1 MAFFTPREIAR
12 DFVYMSFA
20 RTMSLVI
27 SFGRSLIIPGLLGP
41 LSYGIWKSLGLIQSY
56 AQFGDIGARA
66 ALKREIPFYNSKG
79 DTTRL
84 AAVQDVAFTVNNIS
98 VLAAAL
104 CTLVASFM
112 IEDRVMAAAMLVFL
126 PLLYVTHMNS
136 FMEQYLY
143 GRKEFAWMSR
153 LNMWAGVLE
162 AILAIAMT
170 WALGLS
176 GLALQGLI
184 VGTTLAYAIATFAQM
199 RFIGFELGLRWDW
212 IVFKELVKVGFPSHL
227 NGLLYNIFHSIDR
240 LLIVSVLGLESFGFY
255 AFAMTITDYLF
266 QFSYTLGNIISPRL
280 VERYSERERVED
292 LRGMVEI
299 PLIII
304 SRVAPAVLGAVFF
317 ASEAVV
323 STLLTSFMPA
333 LIPLEILLIGTWF
346 SSVPRGLSSFFITVR
361 RQAQTVNLYLL
372 AIGVNALLVYWF
384 LSAGYGLA
392 GAALGTTISLVVFG
406 MGLVIL
412 ALRYF
417 MSPIAVMG
425 FLLRLTWPLAL
436 GLLLLFVGNAA
447 SAVLSRPGESNVMLF
462 ARHTAG
468 AILFLA
474 LYSPVLIALYRSYG
488 KHLRQPGIADG
499 TAS

>member
-27 SFGRSLIIPGLLGP
+27 SFVRSLIIPGLLGP
-41 LSYGIWKSLGLIQSY
+41 MSYGIWKSLALIQSY

-66 ALKREIPFYNSKG
+66 ALKREIPFHMSKG
-79 DTTRL
+79 DASRL
-84 AAVQDVAFTVNNIS
+84 SAVQDVAFTVNNIS
-98 VLAAAL
+98 VLVAAL
-104 CTLVASFM
+104 ATLGASFF
-112 IEDRVMAAAMLVFL
+112 IQDRSMATAMLVFL
-126 PLLYVTHMNS
+126 PLLYVAHMNS

-153 LNMWAGVLE
+153 LNMWTGVLE
-162 AILAIAMT
+162 AILAISLT
-170 WALGLS
+170 WFFGLT

-184 VGTTLAYAIATFAQM
+184 IGTTLAYVISTFAQM
-199 RFIGFELGLRWDW
+199 RFVGFALGLRWDW
-212 IVFKELVKVGFPSHL
+212 PVFKELVKVGFPSHL

-240 LLIVSVLGLESFGFY
+240 LLIVSVLGLTSFGFY

-299 PLIII
+299 PLVVI

-323 STLLTSFMPA
+323 RTFLTSFLPA
-333 LIPLEILLIGTWF
+333 LIPLEILLVGTWF

-372 AIGVNALLVYWF
+372 AIGVNALLVWGL
-384 LSAGYGLA
+384 LSAGYGLP
-392 GAALGTTISLVVFG
+392 GAALGTTCSLVVFG

-417 MSPIAVMG
+417 MKPAAVLG
-425 FLLRLTWPLAL
+425 FLLRLAWPLAL
-436 GLLLLFVGNAA
+436 GLLLVTAA
-447 SAVLSRPGESNVMLF
+447 QLAQSALARPDESTVMLF
-462 ARHTAG
+462 TRHAAG
-468 AILFLA
+468 AALFLV
-474 LYSPVLIALYRSYG
+474 LYSPVLVRLYRTYG
-488 KHLRQPGIADG
+488 GQLAARGPAGG
-499 TAS
+499 EE